1 MQSSRISVAAIA
13 LVLATPTIANAAAL
27 EADRFY
33 AGGGISTNDLHG
45 EDSTGA
51 QVFAGYELPFSLGK
65 ADTAIEVGY
74 HDAGDFDRPG
84 RNFRGDEN
92 IAGLWTTGVATL
104 PVADNV
110 DLIGRLGA
118 DFGDD
123 DGLMAG
129 GGVGIDLAPR
139 IQLRGEYVIRD
150 RTESLQA
157 NVLYRF

>member
-1 MQSSRISVAAIA
+1 MRLTRIPVATIA
-13 LVLATPTIANAAAL
+13 LALATPAIANAAEP

-33 AGGGISTNDLHG
+33 AGGGISTNDLYG

-51 QVFAGYELPFSLGK
+51 QVFAGYELPFSLGE

-74 HDAGDFDRPG
+74 HDAGDFDRPR
-84 RNFRGDEN
+84 RNFRDGEN
-92 IAGLWTTGVATL
+92 ISGLWTTGVASL
-104 PVADNV
+104 PVADNL
-110 DLIGRLGA
+110 DLVGRFGA

-129 GGVGIDLAPR
+129 GGLGVDLAPR
-139 IQLRGEYVIRD
+139 VELRGEYVIRD
-150 RTESLQA
+150 HTESLQA

>member
-1 MQSSRISVAAIA
+1 MKFSRISGATIA
-13 LVLATPTIANAAAL
+13 LVLATPAIANAAEL

-51 QVFAGYELPFSLGK
+51 QVFAGYELPFSLGE

-74 HDAGDFDRPG
+74 QDAGDFDRPR
-84 RNFRGDEN
+84 RNIRGDEN
-92 IAGLWTTGVATL
+92 ISGLWTTGVASL

-110 DLIGRLGA
+110 DLVGRFGA

-123 DGLMAG
+123 DGLMIG
-129 GGVGIDLAPR
+129 GGVGVDLAPR
-139 IQLRGEYVIRD
+139 VELRGEYVIRD

>member
-1 MQSSRISVAAIA
+1 MKFNRMPVATIA
-13 LVLATPTIANAAAL
+13 FILATPSIANAAEL

-33 AGGGISTNDLHG
+33 TGGGISTNDLHG

-51 QVFAGYELPFSLGK
+51 QVFAGYELPFSLGE

-74 HDAGDFDRPG
+74 HDAGDFDRPR
-84 RNFRGDEN
+84 RNVGGDEN
-92 IAGLWTTGVATL
+92 ISGLWTTGVASL
-104 PVADNV
+104 PVADAV
-110 DLIGRLGA
+110 DLVGRFGA

-129 GGVGIDLAPR
+129 GGVGVDLAPR
-139 IQLRGEYVIRD
+139 VQLRGEYVVRD

>member
-1 MQSSRISVAAIA
+1 MKSSRITIAAVT
-13 LVLATPTIANAAAL
+13 LVLAAPTIANAAEL

-51 QVFAGYELPFSLGK
+51 QVFVGYELPFSLGQ
-65 ADTAIEVGY
+65 ADTALEVGY
-74 HDAGDFDRPG
+74 QDAGDFDRPRRG
-84 RNFRGDEN
+84 FRGDEN
-92 IAGLWTTGVATL
+92 ISGLWTTGVASL

-110 DLIGRLGA
+110 DLVGRFGA

-139 IQLRGEYVIRD
+139 VQLRGEYVIRD
-150 RTESLQA
+150 LTESLQA